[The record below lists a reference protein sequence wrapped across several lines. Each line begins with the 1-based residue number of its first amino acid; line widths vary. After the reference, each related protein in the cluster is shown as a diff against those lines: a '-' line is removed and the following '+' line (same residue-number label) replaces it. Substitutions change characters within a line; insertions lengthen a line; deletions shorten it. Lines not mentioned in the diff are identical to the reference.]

1 MSLTWGGIKRLVRL
15 QAVAEQLASIARRGE
30 QTATSRDY
38 GGRIDVML
46 DDLMNEAHDV
56 LQDADPALAEE
67 FERIVTGRRALPLS
81 LAVRASV
88 LAGWLRGAVEAET
101 LEVHIRMGDDRP
113 RLGKLVSSVDIGG

>member
-30 QTATSRDY
+30 ETATSRDY

-46 DDLMNEAHDV
+46 DDLVNEAHDV

-81 LAVRASV
+81 LTVRASI

-101 LEVHIRMGDDRP
+101 LEVRIRMRDDRP

>member
-46 DDLMNEAHDV
+46 DDLINEAHDV
-56 LQDADPALAEE
+56 LQDTDSDLAEE

-81 LAVRASV
+81 LAVRASI

-101 LEVHIRMGDDRP
+101 LEVRIRMRDDRP